1 MMGARA
7 GGENVFRRI
16 SVLGDPNCS
25 VIPELQR
32 WVNEGK
38 SLGKWELQLIIKQL
52 RKYSR
57 YQHALQISEWMDS
70 CGRYRS
76 SLSDCAIRLDLIAKV
91 RGIACAENYFDNL
104 PKVAKIQPT
113 YGALLNSY
121 VREKLM
127 EKAEVH
133 MKKMEELGYATTT
146 LPYNELLTLY
156 KNTGKFE
163 KVSLVI
169 QEMEKNNISQDKFTY
184 NIRMNICAAISDI
197 DGVDKILE
205 EMQCNPMVDIDWST
219 NGNLAN
225 IYIKA
230 GLLDKA
236 ELTLKEMENKMDRR
250 DREAF
255 NFLITLC
262 ASAGNKDGV
271 ARMWHLLKLS
281 FPKLTNM
288 SFICMLTSLLKLGD
302 LEGAENIFK
311 EWQSSGLTY
320 DFRVPNILLDA
331 YVKKGLMEK
340 AELVLEHVLEGTE
353 KPISKTWEIIAEGY
367 LMNTQIDKAVY
378 AMNKAL
384 LSMERGGW
392 QPKPTNLLFIL
403 KHLQEHGDVVCAE
416 QYLKILRDMN
426 IESKEIIRSGF
437 QATEATPI

>member
-1 MMGARA
+1 MIGARA
-7 GGENVFRRI
+7 GRENLFRRI
-16 SVLGDPNCS
+16 SPLGNPNCS

-32 WVNEGK
+32 WVDEGK

-52 RKYSR
+52 RKYRR
-57 YQHALQISEWMDS
+57 YQHALQISEWMDN
-70 CGRYRS
+70 CRGYRS
-76 SLSDCAIRLDLIAKV
+76 SLADYAIRLDLIAKV

-104 PKVAKIQPT
+104 PEVAKIQPT

-121 VREKLM
+121 VREKLT

-184 NIRMNICAAISDI
+184 NIRMSICAAMSDI
-197 DGVDKILE
+197 DGVEKILE
-205 EMQCNPMVDIDWST
+205 EMQCNPVVDIDWT
-219 NGNLAN
+219 TCGNLAN

-236 ELTLKEMENKMDRR
+236 ELTLKEMEKKMDRS

-255 NFLITLC
+255 NYLITLC

-271 ARMWHLLKLS
+271 ARMWKLLKFS

-288 SFICMLTSLLKLGD
+288 SFICMLISLLKLGD

-311 EWQSSGLTY
+311 EWESAGLNY
-320 DFRVPNILLDA
+320 DFRVTNILLNA

-340 AELVLEHVLEGTE
+340 AEFLLEHVLEGTE
-353 KPISKTWEIIAEGY
+353 KPICKTWEIIAEGY
-367 LMNTQIDKAVY
+367 LKNTQIDKAAH

-384 LSMERGGW
+384 SSIERGGW
-392 QPKPTNLLFIL
+392 KPKPTNLLVIL
-403 KHLQEHGDVVCAE
+403 KHFQEHGDVVCAE
-416 QYLKILRDMN
+416 HYLKILRD
-426 IESKEIIRSGF
+426 EF
-437 QATEATPI
+437 

>member
-1 MMGARA
+1 M
-7 GGENVFRRI
+7 FRRI
-16 SVLGDPNCS
+16 SPLGNPNCR
-25 VIPELQR
+25 VIPELQK

-38 SLGKWELQLIIKQL
+38 RLGKWELQIIIKQL
-52 RKYSR
+52 RKYRR

-70 CGRYRS
+70 CGSYGS
-76 SLSDCAIRLDLIAKV
+76 SLADRAIRLDLIAKV

-104 PKVAKIQPT
+104 PKVSKIQPT

-121 VREKLM
+121 VRENLM

-163 KVSLVI
+163 KVPLVI
-169 QEMEKNNISQDKFTY
+169 QKMEKNNIPQDRFTY
-184 NIRMNICAAISDI
+184 NIRMSICAAMSDI
-197 DGVDKILE
+197 DGVEKILE

-219 NGNLAN
+219 CGNLAN

-236 ELTLKEMENKMDRR
+236 ELTLKEMEKKMNRR
-250 DREAF
+250 EREAF
-255 NFLITLC
+255 DSLITLY

-271 ARMWHLLKLS
+271 TNMWQLLKLS

-288 SFICMLTSLLKLGD
+288 SFICMLVSLLKLGD

-311 EWQSSGLTY
+311 EWEHAGLNY

-340 AELVLEHVLEGTE
+340 AELVLEHVLEGTK

-367 LMNTQIDKAVY
+367 LKNSQIDKAVH

-392 QPKPTNLLFIL
+392 QPKPTNLLSIL
-403 KHLQEHGDVVCAE
+403 RHLQEHGDVVCAE

-426 IESKEIIRSGF
+426 MESK
-437 QATEATPI
+437 